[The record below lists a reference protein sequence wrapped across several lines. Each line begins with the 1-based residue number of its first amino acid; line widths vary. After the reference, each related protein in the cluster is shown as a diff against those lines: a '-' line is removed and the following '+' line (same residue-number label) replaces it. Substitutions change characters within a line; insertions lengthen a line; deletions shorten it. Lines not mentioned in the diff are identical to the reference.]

1 MTNITKPSGPKE
13 YLSILGKNLRANVTD
28 TTFSLGDM
36 YKVETCP
43 LGEQARNPRDLGLC
57 VHAFS
62 GVLCLTCF
70 LSSFTVQLSVV
81 MCLCFLS
88 YFAILLGWNVVF
100 IGFVPI

>member
-1 MTNITKPSGPKE
+1 
-13 YLSILGKNLRANVTD
+13 
-28 TTFSLGDM
+28 M

-43 LGEQARNPRDLGLC
+43 LGEQARNSRDLGLC
-57 VHAFS
+57 VHAFL

-70 LSSFTVQLSVV
+70 LPSFAIQLSVV

-88 YFAILLGWNVVF
+88 YFAMLLGCKVF